1 MNAGLIPLCV
11 AAVGAS
17 YAALVLRDWRRHD
30 NLVFGLLAL
39 TDATMTGWRGVN
51 VLTGGA
57 IVAPCVLVP
66 CMFGTIVL
74 AMFTLEFVAA
84 FPRRPAMTWR
94 WRAAMLAWGAAGIAI
109 ITLTNRASDS
119 ALLAELTFFTPTT
132 LLIFA
137 IGARAYRLTPQRD
150 ARIVIAM
157 LWFRWG
163 VGFFTYSLGPA
174 LGVFEAA
181 VWAEAT
187 CATLISLAVI
197 GTAVLRSDLFSI
209 RSSAAEVVTIATLAL
224 LVMLGGGAAV
234 TAALHYT
241 APGQLQLLALFGA
254 ALVPL
259 ALAALGHALYPR
271 VERRVLAGLDD
282 RRARRLGVQDEPLPA
297 DATVAIAEARRRIA
311 AIGDGA
317 EVRWVT
323 RAELPVALAEQL
335 VSGEALRKAEHPAL
349 PACFIV
355 PALGADRVLVGAF
368 YLDGGLVD
376 RDTYVVARDLA
387 TRVAITVQRA
397 EAVSELHDARR
408 LAALGQFAAAIAHD
422 IRTPLTSISLNV
434 QILRRKLKLS
444 DDDREHMDIALEELA
459 RLDRSVAEI
468 LDFAKPVKLASE
480 PIDVGELIETT
491 QKNLAPVLFE
501 RGVTIRIDAA
511 GAPDAAATADVVDSL
526 VVNGDAQR
534 LRQVLTNLV
543 DNAANASRPGTD
555 VTLRATATSDHRV
568 AIEIEDHGRGISA
581 DDLPRIF
588 EPFFTTRPDGTGLGL
603 AIVYKVI
610 RAHGGDI
617 RVRSTIGGGSTFTIT
632 LPVPAQA

>member
-1 MNAGLIPLCV
+1 MNAGLIPLGV
-11 AAVGAS
+11 AAIGAS
-17 YAALVLRDWRRHD
+17 YAALVLRGWRRRD
-30 NLVFGLLAL
+30 NLMFGALAL
-39 TDATMTGWRGVN
+39 TDAAITAWCGVN
-51 VLTGGA
+51 VLTGGEIIA
-57 IVAPCVLVP
+57 RGVLVP
-66 CMFGTIVL
+66 CSFATIAL
-74 AMFTLEFVAA
+74 ALITLEVVAG
-84 FPRRPAMTWR
+84 FPRRPAMAWR
-94 WRAAMLAWGAAGIAI
+94 WRGAMLAWGAAGIAI
-109 ITLTNRASDS
+109 VVISNMTGWSPMI
-119 ALLAELTFFTPTT
+119 AELAFFAPTT
-132 LLIFA
+132 LLIFLM
-137 IGARAYRLTPQRD
+137 GARAYRLTTQRD
-150 ARIVIAM
+150 ARVVIAM

-163 VGFFTYSLGPA
+163 FGFFAFALAPA

-181 VWAEAT
+181 VWVETTFAT
-187 CATLISLAVI
+187 VISLAVI
-197 GTAVLRSDLFSI
+197 GTAVLRTDLFSI
-209 RSSAAEVVTIATLAL
+209 RSSAAEVLTIATLG
-224 LVMLGGGAAV
+224 LVVMVGGGGAV
-234 TAALHYT
+234 TAALRYV
-241 APGQLQLLALFGA
+241 APGQLQRLALFGA

-271 VERRVLAGLDD
+271 VERRVLAGLDE

-297 DATVAIAEARRRIA
+297 DAAAAIAEARRRIGE
-311 AIGDGA
+311 IGDGA
-317 EVRWVT
+317 EVRWVA
-323 RAELPVALAEQL
+323 RAELPAPLAEQL
-335 VSGEALRKAEHPAL
+335 ATGEALRKGEDPAL

-355 PALGADRVLVGAF
+355 PAHGADRVLVGAF

-387 TRVAITVQRA
+387 TRVAVTVQRA

-444 DDDREHMDIALEELA
+444 DDDREHLDIALEELA

-468 LDFAKPVKLASE
+468 LDFAKPMKLASE
-480 PIDVGELIETT
+480 PIDIGELIEAT
-491 QKNLAPVLFE
+491 QKNLAAVLFE
-501 RGVTIRIDAA
+501 RGVTIRIDGA
-511 GAPDAAATADVVDSL
+511 GAPDAVSPADAADAL
-526 VVNGDAQR
+526 VVHGDAQR

-555 VTLRATATSDHRV
+555 VTLRAAATTDHRV

-603 AIVYKVI
+603 AIVHKVI

-617 RVRSTIGGGSTFTIT
+617 RVRSTLGGGSTFTIT
-632 LPVPAQA
+632 LPVPAEA